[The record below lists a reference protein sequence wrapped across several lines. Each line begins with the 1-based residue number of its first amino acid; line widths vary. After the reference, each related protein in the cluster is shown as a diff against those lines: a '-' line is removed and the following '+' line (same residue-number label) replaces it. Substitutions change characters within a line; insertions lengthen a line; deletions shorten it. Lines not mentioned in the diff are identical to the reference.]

1 MYKVMQNGQ
10 VLGTYNSPEE
20 ANAAI
25 VALKAQ
31 GQTGLSLSVA

>member
-10 VLGTYNSPEE
+10 VLGSYATIEA

-25 VALKAQ
+25 VALKEQ
-31 GQTGLSLSVA
+31 GQTGLSISIG